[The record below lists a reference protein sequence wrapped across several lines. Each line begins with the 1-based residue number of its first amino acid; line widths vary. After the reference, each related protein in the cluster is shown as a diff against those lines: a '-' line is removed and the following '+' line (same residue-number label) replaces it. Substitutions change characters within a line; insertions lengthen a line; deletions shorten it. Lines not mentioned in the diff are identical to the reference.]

1 MEIDEASRF
10 SRRRAKWRELWLAA
24 WSMTAAFGCYFCMYG
39 FRRPFTAAGYA
50 GATVDQL
57 PFKTVLVTSQVIGYM
72 IAKFI
77 GIKVVAEM
85 PPQRRA
91 MTLLAQIV
99 AAEGTLILFGL
110 TPRPWN
116 AFFLFLNG
124 LSLGM
129 VFGLVLGFLEGRRV
143 TEMLVAGLC
152 TSFIVADGVTKSVG
166 SWLLAQG
173 VTENWM
179 PAVAGLL
186 FLAPLVLFVAM
197 LARVPSPDERDV
209 AARAPRPTMTRQQR
223 WDFVWRYAPG
233 LLPLVMMYLGVTIVR
248 SMRAD
253 FAPEL
258 WRELGA
264 TIVPST
270 FTRSEL
276 WVALGVLALNGSA
289 ILIVDSRRA
298 FFGSLATCGAGFC
311 LLAATLVAH
320 RYARISSFEFMVL
333 LGFGLYLPYVA
344 VHTTVF
350 ERLLAVTRD
359 HGNLGFLMYFA
370 DAIGYLAYVVFMMT
384 SHFWM
389 GSTGVLDLLLSVCW
403 IVIAVSLVCLLQS
416 AGYFSRFGMR
426 STAALRAED
435 VA

>member
-1 MEIDEASRF
+1 MELDDANRL
-10 SRRRAKWRELWLAA
+10 SRRRTEWRELWLIA

-39 FRRPFTAAGYA
+39 FRRPFTAAGFDGSA
-50 GATVDQL
+50 VDQI
-57 PFKTVLVTSQVIGYM
+57 PFKTVLVTSQVVGYM
-72 IAKFI
+72 LAKFV

-85 PPQRRA
+85 PPRRRGA
-91 MTLLAQIV
+91 ALLWQV
-99 AAEGTLILFGL
+99 LAAEGALILFGL

-116 AFFLFLNG
+116 AACLFLNG

-152 TSFIVADGVTKSVG
+152 ASFILADGVTKSVG
-166 SWLLAQG
+166 SWLLEQG
-173 VTENWM
+173 VTEDWM

-186 FLAPLVLFVAM
+186 FLAPLAMFVAM
-197 LARVPSPDERDV
+197 LTRVPGPDDLDV
-209 AARAPRPTMTRQQR
+209 AERAPRPTMSRQQR
-223 WDFVWRYAPG
+223 WDFLRRYAAG
-233 LLPLVMMYLGVTIVR
+233 LVPLVVMYLGVTIVR

-253 FAPEL
+253 FAPEI

-276 WVALGVLALNGSA
+276 WVALGVLALHGSA
-289 ILIVDSRRA
+289 ILISDSRRA
-298 FFGSLATCGAGFC
+298 FFASLAICGAGFT
-311 LLAATLVAH
+311 LLAGTLLAQ

-333 LGFGLYLPYVA
+333 LGFSLYLPYVA

-359 HGNLGFLMYFA
+359 HGNLGFLMYLA
-370 DAIGYLAYVVFMMT
+370 DAIGYLAYVLFMMT
-384 SHFWM
+384 NHYWV
-389 GSTGVLDLLLSVCW
+389 GSAGILDLLLGVCW
-403 IVIAVSLVCLLQS
+403 IVVGVSFVCLLQS
-416 AGYFSRFGMR
+416 VGYFSRISPR
-426 STAALRAED
+426 PAASATTED
-435 VA
+435 LA